1 MSALTDRH
9 RAVHHDAGMRLTS
22 LVVAAAL
29 LAAPLS
35 AATMKQYTPAP
46 AKWTGEPISIKLV
59 DADIKDVLHVFSK
72 LTGVSIAIDPD
83 VHASVTI
90 ELHDVPW
97 DQALDLILRQ
107 HKLAGRFDDGILR
120 VRAR

>member
-1 MSALTDRH
+1 
-9 RAVHHDAGMRLTS
+9 MRRTWL
-22 LVVAAAL
+22 LLAAAL
-29 LAAPLS
+29 FVAPLS
-35 AATMKQYTPAP
+35 AATMTQQSPAA

-59 DADIKDVLHVFSK
+59 DADIRDVLHVFSK
-72 LTGVSIAIDPD
+72 LTGVSMAVDPD

-90 ELHDVPW
+90 ELRDVPW

-107 HKLAGRFDDGILR
+107 HKLIGRLDDGILR